1 VATQMSATEE
11 ECRLTIVVA
20 YCWWCLGQ
28 GPLVPIRLLDYKRA
42 LGLSATSALAPEG
55 TAL

>member
-1 VATQMSATEE
+1 MATQMSATEE